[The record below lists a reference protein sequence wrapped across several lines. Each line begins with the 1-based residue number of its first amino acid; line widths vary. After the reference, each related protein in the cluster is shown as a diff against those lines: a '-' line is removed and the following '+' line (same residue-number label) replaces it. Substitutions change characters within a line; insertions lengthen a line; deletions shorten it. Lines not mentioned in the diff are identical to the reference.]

1 MNEIF
6 VDVADN
12 LNEKPP
18 LSPDELVSIAEFVL
32 NKLEMRD
39 MELSIVIC
47 DDETLR
53 ELNREYRG
61 KDESTDVLS
70 FAQQN
75 IGIDHFPPEPQLL
88 GDIVISLDTLK
99 RNSEYFTVPVH
110 QELTRLL
117 IHGILHLAGMDHDTN
132 DAVEPMLIL
141 QEELLQQVQER
152 DDT

>member
-32 NKLEMRD
+32 SKLEMRD
-39 MELSIVIC
+39 MELSIIIC
-47 DDETLR
+47 DDEAIR
-53 ELNREYRG
+53 ELNRDYRG

-70 FAQQN
+70 FAQQD
-75 IGIDHFPPEPQLL
+75 IGIDHFPLEPQLL

-99 RNSEYFTVPVH
+99 RNSEYFTVPVQ
-110 QELTRLL
+110 QELMRLL
-117 IHGILHLAGMDHDTN
+117 IHGMLHLAGMDHDTN

>member
-1 MNEIF
+1 
-6 VDVADN
+6 
-12 LNEKPP
+12 
-18 LSPDELVSIAEFVL
+18 VL